1 MKIEEL
7 IERDPEKLSATPV
20 FSGTRVP
27 IKYLFDYL
35 EDGETLETFLDQ
47 FPTVRRDQVLA
58 VLSASRDSLLSSPTN
73 VDARLEL
80 MQKAATD
87 ERFLADLNATLEDFG
102 HADQEDYIT

>member
-1 MKIEEL
+1 M
-7 IERDPEKLSATPV
+7 SGTPV

-35 EDGETLETFLDQ
+35 EDGETLGTFLDQ
-47 FPTVRRDQVLA
+47 FPTVTRDQVLA

-80 MQKAATD
+80 MQKAGTD
-87 ERFLADLNATLEDFG
+87 DRFLEGRNATLEYFG
-102 HADQEDYIT
+102 HAAEENYTR